1 MKQILVDTDILIDHL
16 TTKEKESYLMKLMLR
31 YDCFTT
37 VINATEVYEFA
48 GITNKIYADQMLY
61 GFKVLGIHSRYAD
74 KIAEIIENSKK
85 NIKIWNLRD
94 AIVVM
99 MAIQNR
105 LVLATFNEEKYLNY
119 NNVKILKI
127 KKWGENLILGRV
139 IGTVWATRKDENLVG
154 AKFLIVRQINLDYSD
169 TKNFVVAVDSVGAG
183 VGEVVLVATG
193 SSARQTTF
201 TKNKPIDAVIMAI
214 VDKIDIVIKEEKLE
228 TAKN

>member
-61 GFKVLGIHSRYAD
+61 GLKVLGIHSRYAD

-127 KKWGENLILGRV
+127 KK
-139 IGTVWATRKDENLVG
+139 
-154 AKFLIVRQINLDYSD
+154 
-169 TKNFVVAVDSVGAG
+169 
-183 VGEVVLVATG
+183 
-193 SSARQTTF
+193 
-201 TKNKPIDAVIMAI
+201 
-214 VDKIDIVIKEEKLE
+214 
-228 TAKN
+228 